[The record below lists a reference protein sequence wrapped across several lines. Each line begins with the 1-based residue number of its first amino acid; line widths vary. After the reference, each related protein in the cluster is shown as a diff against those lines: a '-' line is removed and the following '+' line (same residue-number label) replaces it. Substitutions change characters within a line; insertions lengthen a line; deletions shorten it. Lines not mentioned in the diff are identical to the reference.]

1 MADEKTEC
9 IEEKTEDTEDTEDT
23 EEKTEEQTEET
34 EDTEGQTRDF
44 GAEIDALFSR
54 VNEIADSI
62 AEMAAMRLDGD
73 IAAEDGDEEDEYPDL
88 SSLLG
93 GF

>member
-1 MADEKTEC
+1 MEDEKEQTEFTEGT
-9 IEEKTEDTEDTEDT
+9 EEQTEDTEDTKEP
-23 EEKTEEQTEET
+23 TEET
-34 EDTEGQTRDF
+34 EEPTRDF
-44 GAEIDALFSR
+44 GAEIDALVSR
-54 VNEIADSI
+54 VNELADSI

>member
-1 MADEKTEC
+1 MEDEK
-9 IEEKTEDTEDTEDT
+9 
-23 EEKTEEQTEET
+23 EQTEET
-34 EDTEGQTRDF
+34 KEPTEETKEPTEETKEPTEQQTEEPTRDF
-44 GAEIDALFSR
+44 GAEIDALVSR
-54 VNEIADSI
+54 VNELADSI

>member
-1 MADEKTEC
+1 MADEKKP
-9 IEEKTEDTEDTEDT
+9 EET
-23 EEKTEEQTEET
+23 TEET
-34 EDTEGQTRDF
+34 TEVQPVENTEVQPEEQPRDF
-44 GAEIDALFSR
+44 GAEIDALVSR
-54 VNEIADSI
+54 VNELADSI

-73 IAAEDGDEEDEYPDL
+73 IADEDGNEEDEYPDL

>member
-1 MADEKTEC
+1 MADEKEKP
-9 IEEKTEDTEDTEDT
+9 EETT
-23 EEKTEEQTEET
+23 EE
-34 EDTEGQTRDF
+34 QTRDF
-44 GAEIDALFSR
+44 GAEIDALVSR
-54 VNEIADSI
+54 VNELADSI

-73 IAAEDGDEEDEYPDL
+73 IAAEGGDDEDEYPDL

>member
-1 MADEKTEC
+1 MEDEREQTEG
-9 IEEKTEDTEDTEDT
+9 T
-23 EEKTEEQTEET
+23 EETEEQTKEPPEEQTEET
-34 EDTEGQTRDF
+34 EEQPRDF
-44 GAEIDALFSR
+44 GAEIDALVSR
-54 VNEIADSI
+54 VNELADSI

-73 IAAEDGDEEDEYPDL
+73 IADEEGDEEDEYPDL

>member
-1 MADEKTEC
+1 MEDEKEQ
-9 IEEKTEDTEDTEDT
+9 TEDT
-23 EEKTEEQTEET
+23 EEKTECTEDTTEET
-34 EDTEGQTRDF
+34 TEVTGKDEEPPRDF
-44 GAEIDALFSR
+44 GAEIDALVSR
-54 VNEIADSI
+54 VNELADSI

-73 IAAEDGDEEDEYPDL
+73 IADEEGDEEDEYPDL

>member
-1 MADEKTEC
+1 MADEKEKP
-9 IEEKTEDTEDTEDT
+9 EETT
-23 EEKTEEQTEET
+23 EETTEEQPEETTEE
-34 EDTEGQTRDF
+34 QTRDF
-44 GAEIDALFSR
+44 GAEIDELVSR
-54 VNEIADSI
+54 VNELADSI

-73 IAAEDGDEEDEYPDL
+73 IAAEDGDEDDEYPDL

>member
-1 MADEKTEC
+1 MEDEK
-9 IEEKTEDTEDTEDT
+9 
-23 EEKTEEQTEET
+23 EQT
-34 EDTEGQTRDF
+34 EDTEGTEDTTDETTEVTEKAEEKTRDF
-44 GAEIDALFSR
+44 GAEIDALVSR
-54 VNEIADSI
+54 VNELADSI

-73 IAAEDGDEEDEYPDL
+73 IADEDGEDEYPDL

>member
-1 MADEKTEC
+1 MEDEKEQ
-9 IEEKTEDTEDTEDT
+9 
-23 EEKTEEQTEET
+23 TEEQTEVTEET
-34 EDTEGQTRDF
+34 EEQTKDNAEETEETEEPPRDF
-44 GAEIDALFSR
+44 GAEIDALVSR
-54 VNEIADSI
+54 VNELADSI

-73 IAAEDGDEEDEYPDL
+73 IAAEDGDDEDEYPDL

>member
-1 MADEKTEC
+1 MEDEKEQ
-9 IEEKTEDTEDTEDT
+9 TEDT
-23 EEKTEEQTEET
+23 EEKTKDTTEETEEQTEEPAEET
-34 EDTEGQTRDF
+34 EEQPRDF
-44 GAEIDALFSR
+44 GAEIDALVSR
-54 VNEIADSI
+54 VNDLADSI

-73 IAAEDGDEEDEYPDL
+73 IAAEEGDEEDEYPDL

>member
-1 MADEKTEC
+1 MEDEKEQTEFT
-9 IEEKTEDTEDTEDT
+9 EETEEQTEDTEDTKEP
-23 EEKTEEQTEET
+23 TEET
-34 EDTEGQTRDF
+34 EEPTRDF
-44 GAEIDALFSR
+44 GAEIDALVSR
-54 VNEIADSI
+54 VNELADSI

>member
-1 MADEKTEC
+1 MEDEK
-9 IEEKTEDTEDTEDT
+9 
-23 EEKTEEQTEET
+23 EQTEGTDEQ
-34 EDTEGQTRDF
+34 TEGTAGKADVTEGTEGKAEDTRDF
-44 GAEIDALFSR
+44 GAEIDALVSR
-54 VNEIADSI
+54 VNELADSI

-73 IAAEDGDEEDEYPDL
+73 IADEAVDEEDEYPDL

>member
-1 MADEKTEC
+1 MEDEKEQAECTEET
-9 IEEKTEDTEDTEDT
+9 EEQTEDTEVT
-23 EEKTEEQTEET
+23 KEQTEET
-34 EDTEGQTRDF
+34 EEPPRDF
-44 GAEIDALFSR
+44 GAEIDAIVSR
-54 VNEIADSI
+54 VNELADSI

-73 IAAEDGDEEDEYPDL
+73 IAAEDGDDEDEYPDL

>member
-1 MADEKTEC
+1 MEDEKD
-9 IEEKTEDTEDTEDT
+9 KTEE
-23 EEKTEEQTEET
+23 TEEQTEEPT
-34 EDTEGQTRDF
+34 EPTKPTEPTETPRDF
-44 GAEIDALFSR
+44 GAEIDALVSR
-54 VNEIADSI
+54 VNELADSI

-73 IAAEDGDEEDEYPDL
+73 IAGEDGDEEDEYPDL